1 MGMAES
7 HPRKGDKMEIFHML
21 DVVSLLGIPMPPSG
35 RSSYYVQCPCCDD
48 SPQKKHLNINLK
60 KEVFRC
66 PRCGISG
73 GIFDLYSLYTGV
85 SRNKVRAALVEK
97 LGMPE
102 VQNSTLKAIPV
113 HSEPDAE
120 CPMMDI
126 DARHATYSALL
137 SKLTL
142 AADHKENLLNRGLTE
157 DDVVRLE
164 YKTVPIV
171 GMSAI
176 ASQLQ
181 SEGLYLAGVPGFYR
195 TETGSW
201 TFVHE
206 KRGIL
211 IPVRDRHGRIQGLQ
225 IRRDNVTRRKFRWVS
240 SAEKPDGC
248 HAEGWTHLAGPIKPR
263 IILTEGPMKADVI
276 HALTGLTVLAIP
288 GVNALTQLEAALTD
302 LRGVGL
308 IEIKTAFDMD
318 FSTNHHVQN
327 GYNNLLALLDNM
339 GFQFGTYLW
348 DPRYKGLDDYT
359 WECCLR
365 RQPK

>member
-1 MGMAES
+1 
-7 HPRKGDKMEIFHML
+7 MEIFHMW
-21 DVVSLLGIPMPPSG
+21 DVISLLGIPMPPSG

-48 SPQKKHLNINLK
+48 DPRKKHMNINLK

-66 PRCGISG
+66 PRCGVSG

-85 SRNKVRAALVEK
+85 PRDKVREVLADSLGILKVPK
-97 LGMPE
+97 LTQIETWIPS
-102 VQNSTLKAIPV
+102 VQD
-113 HSEPDAE
+113 PD
-120 CPMMDI
+120 CPILDV

-142 AADHKENLLNRGLTE
+142 SADHKENLRNRGLTE
-157 DDVVRLE
+157 DDIARLG
-164 YKTVPIV
+164 YKTVPVV
-171 GMSAI
+171 GMSVI

-211 IPVRDRHGRIQGLQ
+211 IPVRDRYGRIQGLQ

-240 SAEKPDGC
+240 SAEKMDGC
-248 HAEGWTHLAGPIKPR
+248 HAEGWTHLAGPAKPR

-276 HALTGLTVLAIP
+276 HALTGLTVLAVP

-302 LRGVGL
+302 LRNEGL
-308 IEIKTAFDMD
+308 VEIKTAFDMD

-327 GYNNLLALLDNM
+327 GYNSLLALLGNM

-348 DPRYKGLDDYT
+348 DPRYKGLDDYI
-359 WECCLR
+359 WEYCLQ
-365 RQPK
+365 RQSK